1 MDDQV
6 IALAE
11 KCALVVNNLR
21 YVDEENIGFRNML
34 LNLDDL
40 YYDLDCEVQ
49 HLNSD
54 VQSALQ
60 NPCFCPGGHQPGG
73 R

>member
-6 IALAE
+6 KALAE
-11 KCALVVNNLR
+11 KCDLLANNLR
-21 YVDEENIGFRNML
+21 YVHEENIRFRNML

-49 HLNSD
+49 DLNSD

-60 NPCFCPGGHQPGG
+60 NPYFCPGGHQPGG